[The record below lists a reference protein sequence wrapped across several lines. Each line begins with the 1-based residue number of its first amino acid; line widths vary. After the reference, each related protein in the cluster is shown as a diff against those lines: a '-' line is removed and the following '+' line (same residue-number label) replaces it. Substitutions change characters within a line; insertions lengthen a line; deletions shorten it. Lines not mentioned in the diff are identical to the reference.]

1 MPSGKAKESR
11 VFQSP
16 SRYIQGPG
24 ELRNLPAFAANY
36 GPTALAIIDT
46 FFYPEYSAKILEL
59 FQAAGM
65 TAWTVEFSGAS
76 SDEALERLIAFCHT
90 LPQIPD
96 TFIGIGGGQTCDI
109 NKAVGATFRK
119 AFFSVPTALT
129 TDAPT
134 STHTIINNPHEQ
146 PRLMVHYKNP
156 DYVVVDTEITV
167 QAPAWMMVSGIGD
180 ALATYIEAQASF
192 ANNNVCN
199 AGAGDY
205 RPTLMAMSAAKLSY
219 DILLEK
225 GRSAIRA
232 ARQHL
237 RTPAYEDVVEATVL
251 LSGLGFECTGVSIAH
266 GLQAG
271 FHVLPVKPLLH
282 GTGVGYCTLI
292 QLIVQNDSRFA
303 EIFSFCRDIGL
314 PVCTQD
320 LGLTAENRDESIC
333 ALVDE
338 VYGKRW
344 NVANVPHYFS
354 RQTLIDA
361 IYYLDTYAAEQ
372 ACDK

>member
-11 VFQSP
+11 DFQSP

-46 FFYPEYSAKILEL
+46 FFYPEYSVKIPEL

-119 AFFSVPTALT
+119 AFFSVPTAL
-129 TDAPT
+129 
-134 STHTIINNPHEQ
+134 
-146 PRLMVHYKNP
+146 
-156 DYVVVDTEITV
+156 VVDTEITV

-205 RPTLMAMSAAKLSY
+205 RPTLMAMSVAKLSY